1 MKGNQE
7 ACYNVARAFH
17 QIGLLY
23 LAVQYYEK
31 VLEMPSRKEEDVKRY
46 LREKQRKLK
55 DGIQEVD
62 EEFEA
67 YMNEEED
74 DTDLKAEA
82 AYNLSLI
89 YVASGSYGLS
99 QQLLR
104 KYCTF

>member
-1 MKGNQE
+1 
-7 ACYNVARAFH
+7 
-17 QIGLLY
+17 
-23 LAVQYYEK
+23 
-31 VLEMPSRKEEDVKRY
+31 MPSRKELEVKRY

-55 DGIQEVD
+55 DGINEVD
-62 EEFEA
+62 EEFEL
-67 YMNEEED
+67 YMKQED
-74 DTDLKAEA
+74 DTDLKSEA

>member
-7 ACYNVARAFH
+7 ACYSVARAFH

-31 VLEMPSRKEEDVKRY
+31 VLEMPSRKELDVKRY
-46 LREKQRKLK
+46 LKEKQKRLRE
-55 DGIQEVD
+55 GINEVD
-62 EEFEA
+62 EEFEL
-67 YMNEEED
+67 YMEQEED
-74 DTDLKAEA
+74 DTDLKSEA

>member
-31 VLEMPSRKEEDVKRY
+31 VLEMPSRKELDVKRY

-67 YMNEEED
+67 YMNQEED
-74 DTDLKAEA
+74 DTDLKSEA